1 MGVTTMDLAGNVNN
15 NTDNDTTHISTD
27 NVRNSIEELVEKDIE
42 RKFFRWANMNATEG
56 TPKNFPFPDPTSL
69 GLAGFSSTTF
79 ILSVFN
85 AKLLPDSIASGVI
98 GPGFFYGGV
107 TQFIAGLMCF
117 VTRNSFGFV
126 ALTSYGAFWLA
137 VSTLIT
143 LQKENVLIFT
153 EEESN
158 RVLGILLVSY
168 TIFSLYLWIG
178 SFAHS
183 LALITVTS
191 LLETTLILLSL
202 ANLGVISSIPGGI
215 TGIMLAS
222 AGWYMSAAIFINEN
236 FRRTVVPLGEVQNFP
251 LLRQF
256 APYPKKEAN

>member
-1 MGVTTMDLAGNVNN
+1 MRVRMDFGSNLND
-15 NTDNDTTHISTD
+15 NTNNDTSLRSTD
-27 NVRNSIEELVEKDIE
+27 NNARASLEELVEKDIE
-42 RKFFRWANMNATEG
+42 RKFFRWANMNATES

-69 GLAGFSSTTF
+69 GLAGFSATTF
-79 ILSVFN
+79 ILSIFN
-85 AKLLPDSIASGVI
+85 AKLLPDSVTSGVI
-98 GPGFFYGGV
+98 GPGFFYGGAA
-107 TQFIAGLMCF
+107 QFIAGLMCF

-143 LQKENVLIFT
+143 LQKENVLVFT

-168 TIFSLYLWIG
+168 AIFSLYLWIG

-183 LALITVTS
+183 LALIIITS

-202 ANLGVISSIPGGI
+202 ANLGVISSIPGGV

-236 FRRTVVPLGEVQNFP
+236 FRRTVIPLGEVQNIP

-256 APYPKKEAN
+256 APYPKKETN